1 MLRCNISVA
10 LKPEGLRPVR
20 WMCLSSWVGVQYL
33 CSPETRRVKS
43 CREGGGGAKAAVNER
58 ANLKKTSQPCVPP
71 GTKIIKVKFKVGL
84 EDT

>member
-1 MLRCNISVA
+1 M
-10 LKPEGLRPVR
+10 
-20 WMCLSSWVGVQYL
+20 QHL

-43 CREGGGGAKAAVNER
+43 CREGGGKAAVNER